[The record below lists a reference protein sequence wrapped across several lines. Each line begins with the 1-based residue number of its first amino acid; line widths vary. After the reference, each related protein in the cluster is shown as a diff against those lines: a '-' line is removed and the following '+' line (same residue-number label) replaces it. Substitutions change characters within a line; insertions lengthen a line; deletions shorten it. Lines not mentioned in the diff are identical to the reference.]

1 MHYPRKGL
9 EETVREA
16 LKRKYR
22 KGVDKSVPL
31 RYNKSTKG
39 SPMAVASYARK
50 EIIALTWKER
60 AVISFFVKMFGKS
73 PPTNENFVFPTIDRT
88 VFFGYNK

>member
-1 MHYPRKGL
+1 
-9 EETVREA
+9 
-16 LKRKYR
+16 
-22 KGVDKSVPL
+22 
-31 RYNKSTKG
+31 
-39 SPMAVASYARK
+39 MAVASYARK